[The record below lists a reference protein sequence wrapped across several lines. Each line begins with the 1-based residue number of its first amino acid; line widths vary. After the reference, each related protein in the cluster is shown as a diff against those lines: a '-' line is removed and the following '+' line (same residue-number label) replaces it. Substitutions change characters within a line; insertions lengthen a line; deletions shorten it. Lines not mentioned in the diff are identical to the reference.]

1 MSESFAG
8 SPEGARHG
16 TLWEAIRGVNR
27 QPRCRPA
34 AMRASLEYN
43 GRCSDTRIGR
53 EGISQVSIQIFE
65 QFCEHVSHGWLV
77 RVATHVLAE
86 AASPTMAASIVI
98 ADDETL
104 RELNARHRGVD
115 DTTDVLAFS
124 YTHQGEYYGD
134 GGRPAAADESEQF
147 VTPPA
152 DSLDLGEVIIS
163 YPQAERQA
171 AESGHSITEELAT
184 LLAHGILHLL
194 GYDHT
199 EPDDEMAMEAEEA
212 RVLSQVPQHD

>member
-1 MSESFAG
+1 MAHYSRRYAVSTRVNQAAPSSHAVHAGVQWTCSETG
-8 SPEGARHG
+8 
-16 TLWEAIRGVNR
+16 
-27 QPRCRPA
+27 
-34 AMRASLEYN
+34 
-43 GRCSDTRIGR
+43 IGR
-53 EGISQVSIQIFE
+53 EGISQAGIQIFE
-65 QFCEHVSHGWLV
+65 QFCEQVSHRWLV
-77 RVATHVLAE
+77 RVATHVLAK
-86 AASPTMAASIVI
+86 AAAPTMAASIVI

-104 RELNARHRGVD
+104 RELNTRHRGVD

-134 GGRPAAADESEQF
+134 GRRPADTGGNEKF

-152 DSLDLGEVIIS
+152 DYLDLGEVIIS

-171 AESGHSITEELAT
+171 AESGHSVAEELAT

-194 GYDHT
+194 GYDHA
-199 EPDDEMAMEAEEA
+199 EPDDERVMKAEEA

>member
-1 MSESFAG
+1 MSTKVAARRLAILPG
-8 SPEGARHG
+8 VQWTCPE
-16 TLWEAIRGVNR
+16 T
-27 QPRCRPA
+27 
-34 AMRASLEYN
+34 S
-43 GRCSDTRIGR
+43 IGR
-53 EGISQVSIQIFE
+53 EGISRVSIQIFE
-65 QFCEHVSHGWLV
+65 QFCEQVSHRWLV
-77 RVATHVLAE
+77 GVATHVLAN
-86 AASPTMAASIVI
+86 AASPTMVASIVI

-104 RELNARHRGVD
+104 GELNARHRGVD

-134 GGRPAAADESEQF
+134 GGRPADTGENEKF

-171 AESGHSITEELAT
+171 AESGHSVAEELAT

-199 EPDDEMAMEAEEA
+199 EPDDEAVMKAEEA